1 MQKPSPM
8 MQQYFLIK
16 EANKDCIIFYRLG
29 DFYEMFY
36 EDAVLVS
43 DMLGLT
49 LTARDSGNGE
59 RAPMCGVPFHAADLY
74 IDKIVSRGY
83 KVAICEQVSTPQK
96 GKLVEREIVKI
107 ITKGTVTNDDFIDE
121 KSNNFIMSVY
131 LEGQNAGISWAD
143 ITTGEFF
150 AKNFTDDLGFVKLQN
165 YIIKIN
171 PSQIIAN
178 KKAKEFLDDTSISK
192 QKVIPTIEYFRDS
205 EFNTQNAKG
214 VLEKHFNVKS
224 FVTFGF
230 NEDDCCFNSSGALI
244 SYLYETQKTLLSNI
258 NAITY
263 SSDDNLMMI
272 DHGVI
277 RNLELIKT
285 FKEGKRYGSL
295 LWLLDKTKTSMG
307 ARKLQSWVVSPLKDI
322 DKINYR
328 LLGVESFY
336 NNTLIRKSVFDLLG
350 SVKDVGRIS
359 GKISNG
365 NLVPKDC
372 LNLAKSL
379 AIIPTIKF
387 QLSGINAE
395 SIVDIVEKMSDY
407 EDICKLINDAIYD
420 ESNEKIT
427 DVLSVNK
434 KKKKQKIIKEG
445 FNLEL
450 DKLRTFKDNSVR
462 ELLEIES
469 RERENTGIKTLKI
482 GYNNVF
488 GYYIEVSKSFKDNVP
503 YYYERRQTIANGERF
518 VTQELRDLEY
528 KILTSESQA
537 EVLELEIYN
546 KIKGVL
552 LENVPKLKRTADA
565 LAELDIYISLAT
577 VARENNFIK
586 PNILEEGS
594 ALEIVD
600 GRHPVVEATMK
611 QKFVPN
617 DAYLD
622 NNENRTI
629 LITGPNM
636 AGKSTYMRQVALITL
651 MAHVGSFV
659 PASKANIPLTDKIFT
674 RIGASDNLI
683 SDQSTFMVEMSETAD
698 ILKNATKNSLIILDE
713 IGRGTSTYDGLSIAW
728 AVMEYIN
735 ENIKAKTLFAT
746 HYHELTNLENV
757 LKGVKNYKI
766 NVKELNG
773 TIIFLRKIM
782 RGATNRSFGIEVADL
797 AGVKKEVTDRA
808 KKLLKSLEN
817 KSVDANSIV
826 SNDDIY
832 ENETV
837 SELSEVERIIKE
849 LDINNMSPM
858 HAFNVLCDLQ
868 EKVKDK

>member
-1 MQKPSPM
+1 
-8 MQQYFLIK
+8 
-16 EANKDCIIFYRLG
+16 
-29 DFYEMFY
+29 
-36 EDAVLVS
+36 
-43 DMLGLT
+43 
-49 LTARDSGNGE
+49 
-59 RAPMCGVPFHAADLY
+59 
-74 IDKIVSRGY
+74 
-83 KVAICEQVSTPQK
+83 
-96 GKLVEREIVKI
+96 
-107 ITKGTVTNDDFIDE
+107 
-121 KSNNFIMSVY
+121 
-131 LEGQNAGISWAD
+131 
-143 ITTGEFF
+143 
-150 AKNFTDDLGFVKLQN
+150 
-165 YIIKIN
+165 
-171 PSQIIAN
+171 
-178 KKAKEFLDDTSISK
+178 
-192 QKVIPTIEYFRDS
+192 
-205 EFNTQNAKG
+205 
-214 VLEKHFNVKS
+214 
-224 FVTFGF
+224 
-230 NEDDCCFNSSGALI
+230 
-244 SYLYETQKTLLSNI
+244 
-258 NAITY
+258 
-263 SSDDNLMMI
+263 
-272 DHGVI
+272 
-277 RNLELIKT
+277 
-285 FKEGKRYGSL
+285 
-295 LWLLDKTKTSMG
+295 
-307 ARKLQSWVVSPLKDI
+307 
-322 DKINYR
+322 
-328 LLGVESFY
+328 
-336 NNTLIRKSVFDLLG
+336 
-350 SVKDVGRIS
+350 
-359 GKISNG
+359 
-365 NLVPKDC
+365 
-372 LNLAKSL
+372 
-379 AIIPTIKF
+379 
-387 QLSGINAE
+387 
-395 SIVDIVEKMSDY
+395 
-407 EDICKLINDAIYD
+407 LINDAIYD
-420 ESNEKIT
+420 ESNDKIT

-450 DKLRTFKDNSVR
+450 DKLRTFKDDSVR

-469 RERENTGIKTLKI
+469 RERENTGIKTLKV

-488 GYYIEVSKSFKDNVP
+488 GYYIEVSKSFKDIVP
-503 YYYERRQTIANGERF
+503 YYYERRQTISNGERF

-594 ALEIVD
+594 ALEIID

-622 NNENRTI
+622 NDKNRTI

-651 MAHVGSFV
+651 MAHIGSFV

-698 ILKNATKNSLIILDE
+698 IIKNATKNSLIILDE

-817 KSVDANSIV
+817 KSVDANTIV
-826 SNDDIY
+826 SNDYIY
-832 ENETV
+832 ETETA
-837 SELSEVERIIKE
+837 SELSEVEKIIKE
-849 LDINNMSPM
+849 LDINNMSPI
-858 HAFNVLCDLQ
+858 HAFNILCYLQ
-868 EKVKDK
+868 